1 MMRGVHQDG
10 TRLMVSAIAYR
21 RIVALTLAS
30 LVFIM
35 VTGAAVR
42 LTESG
47 LGCST
52 WPSCESDSFTPRPAS
67 GSAGM
72 VEFGNRLVT
81 GAVGLMTLAAVVGA
95 RRRRPYRDDLYRWS
109 LGLPAWVFANALVG
123 ALVVWL
129 HLSPVSVIGHF
140 LLSLGA
146 VWNAVVLHHKAGE
159 VPAPGDTG
167 ERRHLAVPAVRRA
180 CNYLLGAAA
189 LTLVTGTLV
198 TGSGPHA
205 GDERA
210 DRLPFALGEVVRLH
224 GLSAVL
230 FLSLTLVVLWMA
242 RHGDAAAP
250 VERRLR
256 ILLVV
261 LVAQAGVGY
270 AQYFTGVP
278 AWLVAIHVLG
288 AATVWIAVLQLQ
300 LSLTEPVTPAANAPP
315 ATPAS
320 GVEAQVGDDE
330 PSGPLDAP
338 TPSPVGGGAS
348 PR

>member
-1 MMRGVHQDG
+1 M
-10 TRLMVSAIAYR
+10 TVSPTTYR
-21 RIVALTLAS
+21 RIAAVTLAS

-81 GAVGLMTLAAVVGA
+81 AAVGLTTVAAVLGA
-95 RRRRPYRDDLYRWS
+95 RWRRPRRDDLYRWS
-109 LGLPAWVFANALVG
+109 WGLPVWVFGNALVG

-129 HLSPVSVIGHF
+129 HLSPMSVIGHF

-159 VPAPGDTG
+159 EEPGEEPEPG
-167 ERRHLAVPAVRRA
+167 GRQRRRRAVAVPTVARA
-180 CNYLLGAAA
+180 CNYLVGAAA

-210 DRLPFALGEVVRLH
+210 DRLPFDLGEVVRLH
-224 GLSAVL
+224 GVAVVL
-230 FLSLTLVVLWMA
+230 FLGLTLTVLWMA
-242 RHGDAAAP
+242 RQGDAAHS
-250 VERRLR
+250 VQRRLQV
-256 ILLVV
+256 LLVV

-278 AWLVAIHVLG
+278 AALVGLHVLG
-288 AATVWIAVLQLQ
+288 AAGVWIAVLRVRLA
-300 LSLTEPVTPAANAPP
+300 LTEPVAADLSPMADAEAGRGRVPAPSS
-315 ATPAS
+315 AS
-320 GVEAQVGDDE
+320 
-330 PSGPLDAP
+330 
-338 TPSPVGGGAS
+338 
-348 PR
+348 

>member
-1 MMRGVHQDG
+1 MVLSLRYGPSDGVAM
-10 TRLMVSAIAYR
+10 TVSPTTYR
-21 RIVALTLAS
+21 RIAAVTLAS

-81 GAVGLMTLAAVVGA
+81 AAVGLTTVAAVLGA
-95 RRRRPYRDDLYRWS
+95 RWRRPRRDDLYRWS
-109 LGLPAWVFANALVG
+109 LGLPAWVFGNALVG

-129 HLSPVSVIGHF
+129 HLSPMSVIGHF

-146 VWNAVVLHHKAGE
+146 VWNAVVLHHKAAE
-159 VPAPGDTG
+159 EEPEPGG
-167 ERRHLAVPAVRRA
+167 SRHRRRALAVPAVGRA
-180 CNYLLGAAA
+180 CDYLVMAAA
-189 LTLVTGTLV
+189 FTLVSGTLV

-210 DRLPFALGEVVRLH
+210 DRLPFEVGEVVRLH
-224 GLSAVL
+224 GVAMVL
-230 FLSLTLVVLWMA
+230 FLGLTLTVLWMV
-242 RHGDAAAP
+242 RHGDAARS
-250 VERRLR
+250 VQRRLQV
-256 ILLVV
+256 LLVV

-278 AWLVAIHVLG
+278 AALVGLHVLG
-288 AATVWIAVLQLQ
+288 AAGVWIAVLRVRLA
-300 LSLTEPVTPAANAPP
+300 LTEPVSADLDPEQDDGVGQGRVPA
-315 ATPAS
+315 
-320 GVEAQVGDDE
+320 
-330 PSGPLDAP
+330 PSAAG
-338 TPSPVGGGAS
+338 
-348 PR
+348 